1 LLSAKQIPPGQSGQ
15 IEAAVKTEGVSG
27 KIEKT
32 VTVTSNDPRQPQVVL
47 NLVAIVE
54 PEFNLSERMIYF
66 GSAPQGKPVVKEV
79 EIRIPPERSV
89 KVLSAESTDA
99 AVTVK
104 LEPIDG
110 AKGHAVKLVAT
121 QKADAAEGY
130 HFGNLV
136 VKTSSSFTP
145 ELRIPVRGMVA
156 KAGSN

>member
-1 LLSAKQIPPGQSGQ
+1 MLSAKQIPPGQSGQ

-79 EIRIPPERSV
+79 EIRIPSERSV

-99 AVTVK
+99 AVTVFPSAR
-104 LEPIDG
+104 LC
-110 AKGHAVKLVAT
+110 VSTLFR
-121 QKADAAEGY
+121 DAAPK
-130 HFGNLV
+130 FGSILAAFPYDRLASSNLPW
-136 VKTSSSFTP
+136 SSY
-145 ELRIPVRGMVA
+145 
-156 KAGSN
+156 